1 MSGAVADPGSF
12 LRDLFAAAVAAADPL
27 VCLPPCLPPP
37 LDSGRTCII
46 AIGKAAA
53 GMALAA
59 RRTYAAPSTGLV
71 VVRRGMPVDTAALGP
86 GFEVIEA
93 AHPVLDAASERAGR
107 RALDLASA
115 LCAQDRLLALISGGG
130 SALAEVP
137 VAGVSLADIQALT
150 AGLLA
155 SGAPIGEINAVRRA
169 LSHFKGGGLA
179 AAAWPAQV
187 VTCIISDVPG
197 DDPGAVA
204 SGPTVPPSVSP
215 PASPSVPASV
225 SSGPEALQA
234 LDRYRITAPPAVL
247 AALAGQSCDRRDT
260 RPAPDTTSPVICVAS
275 GATALAA
282 AAGLAGRHG
291 VLVRNLG
298 DRLQGEARELGRDH
312 ARLARTVAAWGGA
325 APRLILSGG
334 ESTVT
339 LAGPQRPGQR
349 GGRNLAYLLALA
361 IELDGA
367 AGIHAIACDSDGLD
381 GSSPAAGAVIDPTTL
396 ARARA
401 IGLDPAACLDG
412 HQSHRFFK
420 ALGDLVITGQ
430 TGTNINDVRAIL
442 IQPGS

>member
-37 LDSGRTCII
+37 LESGRTCII

-93 AHPVLDAASERAGR
+93 AHPVPDAASERAGR

-137 VAGVSLADIQALT
+137 VAGVNLADIQALT

-204 SGPTVPPSVSP
+204 SGPTVPPS
-215 PASPSVPASV
+215 ASPSV

-234 LDRYRITAPPAVL
+234 CRDILDSYRITAPPAVL
-247 AALAGQSCDRRDT
+247 AALAGQSGDRRDT
-260 RPAPDTTSPVICVAS
+260 RPASVTTSPVICVAS

-291 VLVRNLG
+291 VLVRNFG

-312 ARLARTVAAWGGA
+312 ARLARTVSAGGGA

-334 ESTVT
+334 ETTVT

-412 HQSHRFFK
+412 HQSHRFFE